1 MYLYNKEHAI
11 YCMNCKNDTIGPG
24 SNLLL
29 EFTEQMDSRLST
41 TLKLIGQSLAESQA
55 VFLEY
60 LEVDSIVI
68 VKKKPW
74 FFGSKQLLRTTQ
86 LSSQFFSQ
94 LHWLMVFCNSW
105 QRAVRNSSK
114 LCFGKR
120 T

>member
-11 YCMNCKNDTIGPG
+11 YCMNRKNDTIGPG

-68 VKKKPW
+68 AKKTLVLW
-74 FFGSKQLLRTTQ
+74 FQTAFEDNSALFTILFSVALVNGLLQLLAESGT
-86 LSSQFFSQ
+86 
-94 LHWLMVFCNSW
+94 
-105 QRAVRNSSK
+105 K
-114 LCFGKR
+114 
-120 T
+120 